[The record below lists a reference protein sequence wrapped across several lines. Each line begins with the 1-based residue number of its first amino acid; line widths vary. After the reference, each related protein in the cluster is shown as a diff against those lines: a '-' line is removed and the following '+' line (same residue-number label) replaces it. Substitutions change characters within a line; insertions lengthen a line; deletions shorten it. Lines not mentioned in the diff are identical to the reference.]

1 VGKPKFYFT
10 DVFTASRYGGNP
22 LATFVDW
29 EGLSDADMQSI
40 AREINFSETT
50 FVVSREPRAGA
61 WDVRIFTPN
70 SEIDFAGHPTLG
82 TAWVIHDKLLAAPPE
97 EIVLNLRVGR
107 IPVRFAREQGR
118 QVLWMRQL
126 APSFGKRLEADTVA
140 RMLGLAGAD
149 IDSRWPVAEVS
160 TGFPTVIVPLRSAD
174 AVKRVKIDRERYFTL
189 VEGAWAKNV
198 LVFSQ
203 GAREPGQT
211 LCVRVFAEYYGVPE
225 DPATGSGNGCLAAY
239 LVEHAVLGTVEID
252 VLAGQ
257 GYEMGRPSTLALR
270 AKKTAQGIQVF
281 VGGSVIGVAE
291 GLWET

>member
-1 VGKPKFYFT
+1 VRRPKFYFT

-29 EGLSDADMQSI
+29 EGLSDAEMQSI

-50 FVVSREPRAGA
+50 FVISREPRAGA

-82 TAWVIHDKLLAAPPE
+82 TAWVIHDKLLTAPPE
-97 EIVLNLRVGR
+97 EIVLSLRVGR
-107 IPVRFAREQGR
+107 IPVRFAHEQGR
-118 QVLWMRQL
+118 QLLWMKQL
-126 APSFGKRLEADTVA
+126 APSFGKTLEPDTVA
-140 RMLGLAGAD
+140 RMLGLARAD
-149 IDSRWPVAEVS
+149 IDPRWPVAEVS
-160 TGFPTVIVPLRSAD
+160 TGFPTVIVPLSSTD
-174 AVKRVKIDRERYFTL
+174 AVRRVKIDRERYFAL
-189 VEGAWAKNV
+189 VADAWAKNV
-198 LVFSQ
+198 LVFAQ

-211 LCVRVFAEYYGVPE
+211 LCARVFAEYYGVPE

-239 LVEHAVLGTVEID
+239 LVEHRVLGASEVDIA
-252 VLAGQ
+252 VGQ

-270 AKKTAQGIQVF
+270 ANKTPQGIEVF
-281 VGGSVIGVAE
+281 VGGSVVGVAE